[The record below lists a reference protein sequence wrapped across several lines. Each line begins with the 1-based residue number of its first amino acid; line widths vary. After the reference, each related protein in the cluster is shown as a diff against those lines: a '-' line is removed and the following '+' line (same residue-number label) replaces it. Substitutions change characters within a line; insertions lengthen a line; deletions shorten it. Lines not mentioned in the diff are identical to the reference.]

1 MYSLVNSLSNAR
13 TCRRRGEPRDAV
25 GYALVDELDN
35 AYSVRARHDPL
46 WPRGPARCRVPFR
59 GLAQI
64 TVGAVS
70 GVIRDDQKLP
80 LPGATVELL
89 NEQTGDIRQT
99 VSNESGVFVI
109 SAVPQGRHTLKVALS
124 GFKTV
129 EQRGSK
135 ALLDEIPSAYKDIDE
150 VMEQARC
157 LVDVRHVLRQ
167 FLNVKGD

>member
-1 MYSLVNSLSNAR
+1 MIK
-13 TCRRRGEPRDAV
+13 T
-25 GYALVDELDN
+25 
-35 AYSVRARHDPL
+35 
-46 WPRGPARCRVPFR
+46 
-59 GLAQI
+59 
-64 TVGAVS
+64 
-70 GVIRDDQKLP
+70 
-80 LPGATVELL
+80 GATVELL